1 MVSIA
6 ELERTIQDEK
16 TKERWASID
25 KDFLKDCEKHR
36 QWYLDFT
43 KKEYHPMSY
52 QVKKEV
58 DEWEQS
64 APLFKE
70 YEELQTTWL
79 YICVGY
85 MSVSLGI
92 GILLVGYIFS

>member
-16 TKERWASID
+16 TEEIWASID

-43 KKEYHPMSY
+43 KKEDHPMSY

-58 DEWEQS
+58 EEWEQS

-79 YICVGY
+79 YICLGY
-85 MSVSLGI
+85 MSASLSIGFGI
-92 GILLVGYIFS
+92 VAYIFS